1 MMDAIIV
8 RRNPYALSITEPSL
22 FKEIDRWARDVW
34 DTWTPT
40 LHSYRRIGIPMDVY
54 ETKDGMVLKAE
65 LPGLYKEEINIILEN
80 DMLTI
85 KAVSKKEELPE
96 GSSSYLSE
104 RYYGEYSRSMTLPFP
119 VQTEKVSA
127 TFENG
132 LLELSLPR
140 SEEAKPKHIEIKVK

>member
-1 MMDAIIV
+1 MDTIIV
-8 RRNPYALSITEPSL
+8 RRNPYALSVAEPSL
-22 FKEIDRWARDVW
+22 FEEIDRWAKDVW

-40 LHSYRRIGIPMDVY
+40 VHAFHRVGMPMDVY
-54 ETKDGMVLKAE
+54 ETKDGIVLKAD
-65 LPGLYKEEINIILEN
+65 LPGFHKEDVDISLDG

-85 KAVSKKEELPE
+85 KAVSKKEKLPE

-104 RYYGEYSRSMTLPFP
+104 RVYCEYSRSLTLPFP
-119 VQTEKVSA
+119 VQTETASV

-132 LLELSLPR
+132 LLELSLPM